1 MPPSSHAARCP
12 LCGETGERRRR
23 MTGAQLLSL
32 YRSYLGKEFAA
43 DDFAVPPHQP
53 IQEYFSAKCG
63 LMFYSPGILGDGRY
77 YARLHATYDWYYN
90 PGSWDKRVTLAQI
103 EELKPDWVVEVG
115 CGDGWLLAA
124 IQDAGIPAI
133 GIEANEDAV
142 RSCRARGL
150 RVYRPQD
157 EFAPP
162 PGAGLLCL
170 LQTIEHLDSPLETLA
185 AYLRRTQPRHVLL
198 SAPCHESLLGHTS
211 DPLVW
216 PPHHLTSWSE
226 RSLRTLADKTGCV
239 LEKTLYSPLTY
250 EELESRLAREKE
262 RRFAGLSFFPRGRLG
277 RFVFRLRRRLGFHWC
292 QRGHSILVRLRRLT

>member
-1 MPPSSHAARCP
+1 MQKPTRAARCP
-12 LCGETGERRRR
+12 LCGEVGEPRRQ

-32 YRSYLGKEFAA
+32 YRSYLGKEFVC
-43 DDFAVPPHQP
+43 DDFAVPPQQQ
-53 IQEYFSAKCG
+53 IQEYFSPPCG
-63 LMFYSPGILGDGRY
+63 LVYYSPGLLGDGDY
-77 YARLHATYDWYYN
+77 YALLNATYAWYYN
-90 PGSWDKRVTLAQI
+90 PGSWDKQVTLAEI
-103 EELKPDWVVEVG
+103 KELKPDWVLEVG

-124 IQDAGIPAI
+124 LQAAQIPAI
-133 GIEANEDAV
+133 GIEANEEAV
-142 RSCRARGL
+142 RACRARGL

-170 LQTIEHLDSPLETLA
+170 LQTIEHLASPLETLTG
-185 AYLRRTQPRHVLL
+185 YLQQTKPRHVLL

-216 PPHHLTSWSE
+216 PPHHLTCWSE
-226 RSLRTLADKTGCV
+226 KAFQTLADKTGCV

-250 EELESRLAREKE
+250 EELEGRLAREN
-262 RRFAGLSFFPRGRLG
+262 RRGFPGLSFFPRGRLG

-292 QRGHSILVRLRRLT
+292 LRGHSILVRLRILA